1 MCNFSKQ
8 LNNKPKGMVLVIT
21 IVVLVVLSTMVYTLS
36 SKISQRLRRDQYLI
50 DYQTAR
56 YACDSAVKYSLAIV
70 SELNPA
76 YIDRVNEPDFSDL
89 FRMNE
94 EEYDQMIQAWQIE
107 QGIYDYNQVGDVNDI
122 NDSNVY
128 GYNEMDISKPAN
140 SSAKVNAPKKLEM
153 LSYAELMDLAM
164 QAELPAAKTN
174 DSNDINDTNDFAVG
188 FDGGF
193 GEMPDFF
200 SMFAADDYKQQQKFY
215 VKGPYGP
222 EYPMVKPK
230 VEFEFSSAEVE
241 IEIEDENA
249 KFPLVWAVMTDEK
262 YDRQAKAAV
271 KSFFEWAGLDNNQ
284 IEALTKQLKE
294 AAEIK
299 NYSTEMK
306 PIVVTKTTTQKV
318 AQKTSRR
325 TSRRS
330 RRTRKT
336 TRSQTRQVVQKS
348 QRDNLLHYTD
358 FSKVFNSNIID
369 AEMLQ
374 KPVIQTADRV
384 ENPYKYISFFS
395 ADKVNINTAPRHILE
410 AAFKFGGDEVTIADL
425 IIKRR
430 KEKPFKDIEELEK
443 ELMSYRDSIEKV
455 KPFII
460 TQSNVFLIKVRA
472 YSGTASATAFSAVL
486 KDGKKVDTISVIRE

>member
-1 MCNFSKQ
+1 MYNFLKQ
-8 LNNKPKGMVLVIT
+8 PNKNPNGMVLVIT
-21 IVVLVVLSTMVYTLS
+21 IIVLVVLSTMVYTLS
-36 SKISQRLRRDQYLI
+36 SKIWQRLRRDQYLI

-56 YACDSAVKYSLAIV
+56 YACDSAIKYSLAII
-70 SELNPA
+70 SELNPE

-94 EEYDQMIQAWQIE
+94 DEYNQMIKAWQIE
-107 QGIYDYNQVGDVNDI
+107 QGIYDYNQTEPVNDGNIYDI
-122 NDSNVY
+122 NEVN
-128 GYNEMDISKPAN
+128 NL
-140 SSAKVNAPKKLEM
+140 SAETDNAQMKTNAPKKLEM

-174 DSNDINDTNDFAVG
+174 EPNDVNDANDFA
-188 FDGGF
+188 GGF
-193 GEMPDFF
+193 NDSFGGMADFF
-200 SMFAADDYKQQQKFY
+200 EMFAADGYQKEQKFY

-222 EYPMVKPK
+222 QYPMVKPK
-230 VEFEFSSAEVE
+230 VEFEFSSAQVE

-249 KFPLVWAVMTDEK
+249 KFPLVWAVMKDEK

-271 KSFFEWAGLDNNQ
+271 KSFFEWMGLDSRQ
-284 IEALTKQLKE
+284 IENITEQLKE

-299 NYSTEMK
+299 EFSTEMK
-306 PIVVTKTTTQKV
+306 PIIITKTTTQKV
-318 AQKTSRR
+318 AQKPARR

-336 TRSQTRQVVQKS
+336 TQPQTRQVVQKS

-358 FSKVFNSNIID
+358 FSKVFNSNVLD
-369 AEMLQ
+369 VDML
-374 KPVIQTADRV
+374 KEPSIQTADRI
-384 ENPYKYISFFS
+384 ENPYKYISLFS

-410 AAFKFGGDEVTIADL
+410 AAFKFGGDEVEIADL

-430 KEKPFKDIEELEK
+430 KEKPFKDIEDLEK

-460 TQSNVFLIKVRA
+460 TKSNVFLIKVKA
-472 YSGTASATAFSAVL
+472 YSGTASATAFAAVL
-486 KDGKKVDTISVIRE
+486 KDGNKVDTISVIRD